1 MRLYLMGGSLLL
13 LKSID
18 LGKQKQCFR
27 IAISLPLAAKSIAF
41 GRWEHCFW
49 ALEAL
54 LLGAGSIAF
63 GCWEALLLAVGASL
77 LSLLSRFVP
86 FVSFVPVV
94 FFSLFVKIN

>member
-1 MRLYLMGGSLLL
+1 
-13 LKSID
+13 
-18 LGKQKQCFR
+18 
-27 IAISLPLAAKSIAF
+27 LPLDAESIAF
-41 GRWEHCFW
+41 GCWKHCFW

-63 GCWEALLLAVGASL
+63 GCWKALLLAVGASL

-86 FVSFVPVV
+86 FASFVPVV

>member
-1 MRLYLMGGSLLL
+1 MGGSLLL

-27 IAISLPLAAKSIAF
+27 IAISLPLAAGSNAF
-41 GRWEHCFW
+41 RRWEHCFW
-49 ALEAL
+49 AL
-54 LLGAGSIAF
+54 
-63 GCWEALLLAVGASL
+63 EALLLAVGASL

-94 FFSLFVKIN
+94 FFSLFVKNN

>member
-1 MRLYLMGGSLLL
+1 MLL
-13 LKSID
+13 D
-18 LGKQKQCFR
+18 AG
-27 IAISLPLAAKSIAF
+27 SIAF

-63 GCWEALLLAVGASL
+63 GCWKALLLAVGASL

-86 FVSFVPVV
+86 FCSFCSRRI
-94 FFSLFVKIN
+94 FFPFL